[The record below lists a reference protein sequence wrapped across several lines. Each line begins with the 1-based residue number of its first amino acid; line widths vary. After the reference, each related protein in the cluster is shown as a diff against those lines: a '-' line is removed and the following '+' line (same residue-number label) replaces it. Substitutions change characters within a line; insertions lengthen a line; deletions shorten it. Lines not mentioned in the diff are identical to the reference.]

1 MYRWTVIPLRK
12 SLLSVRSHACD
23 EDEDEDN
30 DNGDEDDDDD
40 DDDDNDD
47 DDDDDDVQYLI
58 SSLAVIHILT
68 TGELSCLQTRVGAC
82 GRATCWQNLL
92 VTFRSA
98 RESLSQH

>member
-40 DDDDNDD
+40 DDDDDDNDD

-58 SSLAVIHILT
+58 SSLAVIS
-68 TGELSCLQTRVGAC
+68 LSCLQTRVGAC
-82 GRATCWQNLL
+82 GHATCWQNLL
-92 VTFRSA
+92 VTFR
-98 RESLSQH
+98 